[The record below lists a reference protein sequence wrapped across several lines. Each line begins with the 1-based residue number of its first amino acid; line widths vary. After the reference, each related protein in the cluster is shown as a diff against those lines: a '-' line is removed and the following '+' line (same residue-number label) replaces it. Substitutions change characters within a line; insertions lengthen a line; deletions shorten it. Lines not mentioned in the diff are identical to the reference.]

1 MSCSLRVSVWA
12 DEFSCDAD
20 LLWLGDACV
29 RCRKPIGLD
38 GVVLFCREHDAEA
51 GEETTGAFHS
61 IHKTC
66 LDGSPLRSVPLGSP
80 PILLREVLQLSM
92 FKE

>member
-1 MSCSLRVSVWA
+1 MTCSLRVSVYA
-12 DEFSCDAD
+12 NETSTA

-29 RCRKPIGLD
+29 RCRKPLGFD

-51 GEETTGAFHS
+51 SEETGAFHS

-66 LDGSPLRSVPLGSP
+66 LDGEPLRSVPLGSP
-80 PILLREVLQLSM
+80 PVLLREVLQLSM